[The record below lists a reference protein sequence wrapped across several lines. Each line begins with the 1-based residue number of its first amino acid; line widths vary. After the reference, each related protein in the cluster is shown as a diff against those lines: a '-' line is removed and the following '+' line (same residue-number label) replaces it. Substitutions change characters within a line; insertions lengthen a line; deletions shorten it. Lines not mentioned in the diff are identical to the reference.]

1 MKGPNTS
8 DINNI
13 LEELNLSTDRGADL
27 DNFEIMSTVSDSKKS
42 QTSILSSLLS
52 KNKKGK
58 VEINLWSQL

>member
-58 VEINLWSQL
+58 VEINL